1 MKVRLYPGERIAS
14 VYTISYQKLWDQ
26 GIRGILYDIDNTLVP
41 DNAPADSHSEALFHQ
56 LHAIGFRT
64 CLVSNNK
71 EPRVLPFAEAVQ
83 SEAVCRAHKPAA
95 AGYLEGVRRMGIHP
109 EQALFIGDQIF
120 TDIWGANNAGIRN
133 FLVRPVDPHER
144 FRIRLKRIP
153 EGLILFLYELSR
165 KIGRNRKK

>member
-41 DNAPADSHSEALFHQ
+41 DNAPADSRSEALFHQ

-83 SEAVCRAHKPAA
+83 SEAYAGHISRLQQAIWRAF
-95 AGYLEGVRRMGIHP
+95 AGWGFIQSRHSLSAIRYSRISGARIMPESGIFWYVR
-109 EQALFIGDQIF
+109 
-120 TDIWGANNAGIRN
+120 
-133 FLVRPVDPHER
+133 
-144 FRIRLKRIP
+144 
-153 EGLILFLYELSR
+153 
-165 KIGRNRKK
+165 

>member
-41 DNAPADSHSEALFHQ
+41 DNAPADSRSEALFHQ

-120 TDIWGANNAGIRN
+120 TDIIAGNIKGAVSV
-133 FLVRPVDPHER
+133 LVEPFHMESAWT
-144 FRIRLKRIP
+144 FKLKRKA
-153 EGLILFLYELSR
+153 ESLFFHRDYSKLET
-165 KIGRNRKK
+165 KEKK